1 MGPDTILIIYL
12 LLFVLQGR
20 SYTPFEYDADTA
32 VNNLNVGGMAIADE
46 GEAAVPANAVN
57 ANPPNTKV
65 IPIHCSG
72 CNCRCNNNRDKIAVH
87 TVTLEYT
94 NAKSVGPANAAPP

>member
-1 MGPDTILIIYL
+1 M
-12 LLFVLQGR
+12 LQGR

-57 ANPPNTKV
+57 ANPPTEDDLLQAEIRANLDFINSICLDDSSNQNFPMV
-65 IPIHCSG
+65 IDS
-72 CNCRCNNNRDKIAVH
+72 
-87 TVTLEYT
+87 L
-94 NAKSVGPANAAPP
+94 KSVKIIAASAGHRHW